1 MRDKLFEQGLK
12 LRKQVLGAAYV
23 ETQLRTADAF
33 TMPMQMLA
41 TKSAWGMVWSRPGL
55 PRRIRSMLNIA
66 MLVAL
71 GKAEEL
77 ELHLGGAIAQKLGE
91 RLAQQVVV
99 DNRPGAGGNIGTDIV
114 AKSAPDGHTL
124 LMGSAGPLAINASLF
139 GKMPFDPIRDLAPV
153 TLAASTPNVLVVHP
167 SLRAATVRELIALA
181 KARPSEI
188 NFASSG
194 HGTPAHLAGELFN
207 SMAGVKM
214 VHVPYKGAAPAL
226 ADLLGGQVQLMFS
239 TMPPALPHVKD
250 GKLRAL
256 AVTSAKRSPAA
267 PEPPTVGEIALRGF
281 EANTWHG
288 VVAPAGTPAAIIAR
302 LNREIVA
309 ILHLPDVVERLS
321 AQGAEPVGST
331 PE

>member
-1 MRDKLFEQGLK
+1 MTGR
-12 LRKQVLGAAYV
+12 RAALSLAA
-23 ETQLRTADAF
+23 TLAILAPHAARAADAYPAKPVRF
-33 TMPMQMLA
+33 VVAFP
-41 TKSAWGMVWSRPGL
+41 PGGGTD
-55 PRRIRSMLNIA
+55 IIA
-66 MLVAL
+66 R
-71 GKAEEL
+71 
-77 ELHLGGAIAQKLGE
+77 AIAQKLAE
-91 RLAQQVVV
+91 RIAQQVVV

-114 AKSAPDGHTL
+114 AKSAPDGYTM

-139 GKMPFDPIRDLAPV
+139 GKMPFDPIKDLAPV

-167 SLRAATVRELIALA
+167 SLRVATVKELIALA
-181 KARPSEI
+181 RARPGEI

-267 PEPPTVGEIALRGF
+267 PDLPTLDEIALPGF

-288 VVAPAGTPAAIIAR
+288 VVVPAGTPATIVAR

-321 AQGAEPVGST
+321 GQGAEAVGST
-331 PE
+331 PEEFAAYIRAETVKWARVVRESGAKAE

>member
-1 MRDKLFEQGLK
+1 VTGR
-12 LRKQVLGAAYV
+12 RAALSLAA
-23 ETQLRTADAF
+23 TLAILTSHAAADAYPAKPIRF
-33 TMPMQMLA
+33 VVAFP
-41 TKSAWGMVWSRPGL
+41 PGGGTD
-55 PRRIRSMLNIA
+55 IIARS
-66 MLVAL
+66 
-71 GKAEEL
+71 
-77 ELHLGGAIAQKLGE
+77 IAQKLAE

-114 AKSAPDGHTL
+114 AKSAPDGYTL

-139 GKMPFDPIRDLAPV
+139 AKMPFDPVRDLAPV

-167 SLRAATVRELIALA
+167 SLKAATVKELIALA
-181 KARPSEI
+181 KTKPGEI

-207 SMAGVKM
+207 SMAGVKL

-239 TMPPALPHVKD
+239 TMPPALPHVRD

-256 AVTSAKRSPAA
+256 AVTSLKRSPAA
-267 PEPPTVGEIALRGF
+267 PELPTVDEIALPGF

-288 VVAPAGTPAAIIAR
+288 VVLPAGASAAIIAR

-321 AQGAEPVGST
+321 SQGAEAVGST
-331 PE
+331 PEEFAAYIKSETVKWARVVRESGAKAE

>member
-1 MRDKLFEQGLK
+1 MTGL
-12 LRKQVLGAAYV
+12 RVLVSLAA
-23 ETQLRTADAF
+23 TLAALTTHAPAAADAY
-33 TMPMQMLA
+33 PA
-41 TKSAWGMVWSRPGL
+41 RP
-55 PRRIRSMLNIA
+55 IRFVVAFPPGGGTDIIA
-66 MLVAL
+66 RS
-71 GKAEEL
+71 
-77 ELHLGGAIAQKLGE
+77 IAQKLAE
-91 RLAQQVVV
+91 RIAQQVVV

-114 AKSAPDGHTL
+114 AKSAPDGYTI

-139 GKMPFDPIRDLAPV
+139 AKMPFDPIKDLAPV

-167 SLRAATVRELIALA
+167 SLPARTVKELIALA
-181 KARPSEI
+181 RSRPGEI

-194 HGTPAHLAGELFN
+194 HGTPAHLAGELFD
-207 SMAGVKM
+207 SMAGVKL

-256 AVTSAKRSPAA
+256 AVTSRKRSPAA
-267 PEPPTVGEIALRGF
+267 PELPTIDEAALPGF
-281 EANTWHG
+281 EAITWHG

-309 ILHLPDVVERLS
+309 ILHLPEVVERLS
-321 AQGAEPVGST
+321 GQGAEALGST
-331 PE
+331 PEEFASYIKSESVKWAKVVRESGAKAE

>member
-1 MRDKLFEQGLK
+1 VTLRSAALLLAAGL
-12 LRKQVLGAAYV
+12 AAAG
-23 ETQLRTADAF
+23 TAHADVYPSKPIRFVVAF
-33 TMPMQMLA
+33 P
-41 TKSAWGMVWSRPGL
+41 PGGGTD
-55 PRRIRSMLNIA
+55 IIARS
-66 MLVAL
+66 
-71 GKAEEL
+71 
-77 ELHLGGAIAQKLGE
+77 IAQKLAE
-91 RLAQQVVV
+91 RLSQQVIV

-114 AKSAPDGHTL
+114 AKSAPDGYTM

-139 GKMPFDPIRDLAPV
+139 ASMPFDPQRDLAPV
-153 TLAASTPNVLVVHP
+153 TLAASTPNVLVVNP
-167 SLRAATVRELIALA
+167 SLKVTTVTELIALA
-181 KARPSEI
+181 KANPGRI

-194 HGTPAHLAGELFN
+194 FGTPAHLAGELFN
-207 SMAGVKM
+207 SMAGVKL
-214 VHVPYKGAAPAL
+214 VHVPYKGASPAL

-256 AVTSAKRSPAA
+256 AVTSLKRSPAA
-267 PEPPTVGEIALRGF
+267 SELPTMDEAALPGF

-288 VVAPAGTPAAIIAR
+288 VVLPAGAQAEVVTR

-331 PE
+331 PEEFAAYIRSETVKWAKVVRASGAKAE

>member
-12 LRKQVLGAAYV
+12 LRKRVLGAAYV
-23 ETQLRTADAF
+23 EKQLRNADAF

-77 ELHLGGAIAQKLGE
+77 ELHLGGAIRNGVTKKEIGEILLHSAIYCGYPAAEAYPAKPVRFVVAFPPGGGTDIIARSIAQKLAG
-91 RLAQQVVV
+91 RLAQRVVV

-114 AKSAPDGHTL
+114 AKAAPDGYTM

-139 GKMPFDPIRDLAPV
+139 DKMPFDPIRDLAPV

-167 SLRAATVRELIALA
+167 SLRAATIEELIALA
-181 KARPSEI
+181 KARPGEI

-194 HGTPAHLAGELFN
+194 HGTPAHLAGELFS
-207 SMAGVKM
+207 SMAGVRM

-226 ADLLGGQVQLMFS
+226 AD
-239 TMPPALPHVKD
+239 
-250 GKLRAL
+250 
-256 AVTSAKRSPAA
+256 
-267 PEPPTVGEIALRGF
+267 
-281 EANTWHG
+281 
-288 VVAPAGTPAAIIAR
+288 
-302 LNREIVA
+302 
-309 ILHLPDVVERLS
+309 
-321 AQGAEPVGST
+321 
-331 PE
+331 

>member
-1 MRDKLFEQGLK
+1 MR
-12 LRKQVLGAAYV
+12 R
-23 ETQLRTADAF
+23 RTALSLAAALAVSTPQAVAAADAYPSKPIRF
-33 TMPMQMLA
+33 VVAFP
-41 TKSAWGMVWSRPGL
+41 PGGGTD
-55 PRRIRSMLNIA
+55 IIARS
-66 MLVAL
+66 
-71 GKAEEL
+71 
-77 ELHLGGAIAQKLGE
+77 IAQKLAE

-114 AKSAPDGHTL
+114 AKSAPDGYTL

-139 GKMPFDPIRDLAPV
+139 ASMPFDPVRDLAPV

-167 SLRAATVRELIALA
+167 SVRATTVKELIALA
-181 KARPSEI
+181 KERPGEI

-194 HGTPAHLAGELFN
+194 HGTPAHLAGELFD

-214 VHVPYKGAAPAL
+214 IHVPYKGAAPAL
-226 ADLLGGQVQLMFS
+226 ADLLGGQVQIMFS

-256 AVTSAKRSPAA
+256 AVTSAKRSPAM
-267 PEPPTVGEIALRGF
+267 PELPTVDEAALHGF

-288 VVAPAGTPAAIIAR
+288 VLVPAGTPPPIIAR

-321 AQGAEPVGST
+321 GQGAEPVGGT
-331 PE
+331 PEEFAAYIKSETLKWAKVVRESGAKAE

>member
-1 MRDKLFEQGLK
+1 MTAR
-12 LRKQVLGAAYV
+12 RAALSLAA
-23 ETQLRTADAF
+23 TLAILAPQASAAADAYPAKPIRF
-33 TMPMQMLA
+33 VVAFP
-41 TKSAWGMVWSRPGL
+41 PGGGTD
-55 PRRIRSMLNIA
+55 IIARS
-66 MLVAL
+66 
-71 GKAEEL
+71 
-77 ELHLGGAIAQKLGE
+77 IAQKLAE

-99 DNRPGAGGNIGTDIV
+99 DNRPGAGGNIGTDTV
-114 AKSAPDGHTL
+114 AKSAPDGYTM

-139 GKMPFDPIRDLAPV
+139 ASMPFDPVRDLAPV

-167 SLRAATVRELIALA
+167 SLRAATVNELIALA
-181 KARPSEI
+181 KARPGEI

-256 AVTSAKRSPAA
+256 AVTSSKRSRAM
-267 PEPPTVGEIALRGF
+267 PELPTVDEVALPGF

-288 VVAPAGTPAAIIAR
+288 VVVPAGTPAAVVVR

-309 ILHLPDVVERLS
+309 ILHMPEVVARLS
-321 AQGAEPVGST
+321 GQGAEALGST
-331 PE
+331 PEEFAAYIKSETLKWAKVVRDSGAKAE

>member
-1 MRDKLFEQGLK
+1 MTGR
-12 LRKQVLGAAYV
+12 RAALSLAA
-23 ETQLRTADAF
+23 TLAILAPHAARAADAYPAKPVRF
-33 TMPMQMLA
+33 VVAFP
-41 TKSAWGMVWSRPGL
+41 PGGGTD
-55 PRRIRSMLNIA
+55 IIA
-66 MLVAL
+66 R
-71 GKAEEL
+71 
-77 ELHLGGAIAQKLGE
+77 AIAQKLAE
-91 RLAQQVVV
+91 RIAQQVVV

-114 AKSAPDGHTL
+114 AKSAPDGYTM

-139 GKMPFDPIRDLAPV
+139 GKMPFDPIKDLAPV

-167 SLRAATVRELIALA
+167 SLRVATVKELIALA
-181 KARPSEI
+181 KARPGEI

-207 SMAGVKM
+207 SMVGVKM

-267 PEPPTVGEIALRGF
+267 PDLPTLDEIALPGF

-288 VVAPAGTPAAIIAR
+288 VVVPAGTPATIVAR

-309 ILHLPDVVERLS
+309 ILHLPDVVERFS
-321 AQGAEPVGST
+321 SQGAEALGST
-331 PE
+331 PEEFAAYIRSETLKWAKVVRDSGAKAE

>member
-1 MRDKLFEQGLK
+1 MTGR
-12 LRKQVLGAAYV
+12 RAALSLAA
-23 ETQLRTADAF
+23 TLAISTPHAAAADAY
-33 TMPMQMLA
+33 PA
-41 TKSAWGMVWSRPGL
+41 RPVRFVVAFPPGGGTD
-55 PRRIRSMLNIA
+55 IIARS
-66 MLVAL
+66 
-71 GKAEEL
+71 
-77 ELHLGGAIAQKLGE
+77 IAQKLSG

-114 AKSAPDGHTL
+114 AKAAPDGYTM

-139 GKMPFDPIRDLAPV
+139 ASMPFDPVRDLAPV
-153 TLAASTPNVLVVHP
+153 TLAASTPNVLVLHP
-167 SLRAATVRELIALA
+167 SLKAATVKELIALA
-181 KARPSEI
+181 RARPGEI

-267 PEPPTVGEIALRGF
+267 PELPTVDEIALPGF

-288 VVAPAGTPAAIIAR
+288 VVVPAGTPETIVAR

-309 ILHLPDVVERLS
+309 ILHLPEVVERLS
-321 AQGAEPVGST
+321 GQGAEPVGST
-331 PE
+331 PQEFAAYIKSEALKWAKVVRDSGAKAE

>member
-1 MRDKLFEQGLK
+1 MSIRAALL
-12 LRKQVLGAAYV
+12 LAVLSTAAH
-23 ETQLRTADAF
+23 ADVY
-33 TMPMQMLA
+33 P
-41 TKSAWGMVWSRPGL
+41 SRP
-55 PRRIRSMLNIA
+55 IRFVVAFPPGGGTDIIA
-66 MLVAL
+66 RS
-71 GKAEEL
+71 
-77 ELHLGGAIAQKLGE
+77 IAQKLSE
-91 RLAQQVVV
+91 RVSQQVLV
-99 DNRPGAGGNIGTDIV
+99 DNRPGAGGNIGTEIV
-114 AKSAPDGHTL
+114 AKSAPDGYTM
-124 LMGSAGPLAINASLF
+124 LMGSAGPLAVNASLF
-139 GKMPFDPIRDLAPV
+139 KTMPFDPQRDLAPV

-167 SLRAATVRELIALA
+167 SLNVATVGELVALA
-181 KARPSEI
+181 KKSPGKI

-194 HGTPAHLAGELFN
+194 FGTPAHLAGELFN
-207 SMAGVKM
+207 SMAGVKL
-214 VHVPYKGAAPAL
+214 VHVPYKGASPAL

-267 PEPPTVGEIALRGF
+267 PDLLTLDEAGLPGF

-288 VVAPAGTPAAIIAR
+288 VVLPAGATSKVIAK

-331 PE
+331 PEEFAAYIRSETAKWAKVVRESGAKAE

>member
-1 MRDKLFEQGLK
+1 MTGR
-12 LRKQVLGAAYV
+12 RAALSLAA
-23 ETQLRTADAF
+23 TLAISTPHAAAADAYPAKPIRF
-33 TMPMQMLA
+33 VVAFP
-41 TKSAWGMVWSRPGL
+41 PGGGTD
-55 PRRIRSMLNIA
+55 IIARS
-66 MLVAL
+66 
-71 GKAEEL
+71 
-77 ELHLGGAIAQKLGE
+77 IAQKLAE
-91 RLAQQVVV
+91 RIAQQVVV

-114 AKSAPDGHTL
+114 AKAAPDGYTM

-139 GKMPFDPIRDLAPV
+139 AKMPFDPVRDLAPV
-153 TLAASTPNVLVVHP
+153 TLAASTPNVLVLHP
-167 SLRAATVRELIALA
+167 SLKAATVKELIALA
-181 KARPSEI
+181 RARPGEI

-267 PEPPTVGEIALRGF
+267 PELPTVDEIALPGF

-288 VVAPAGTPAAIIAR
+288 VVVPAGTPETIVAR

-309 ILHLPDVVERLS
+309 ILHLPEVVERLS
-321 AQGAEPVGST
+321 GQGAEPVGST
-331 PE
+331 PQEFAAYIKSEALKWAKVVRDSGAKAE

>member
-1 MRDKLFEQGLK
+1 VTGR
-12 LRKQVLGAAYV
+12 RAALSLAA
-23 ETQLRTADAF
+23 TLAILTPHAAAAADAYPAKPIRF
-33 TMPMQMLA
+33 VVAFP
-41 TKSAWGMVWSRPGL
+41 PGGGTD
-55 PRRIRSMLNIA
+55 IIARS
-66 MLVAL
+66 
-71 GKAEEL
+71 
-77 ELHLGGAIAQKLGE
+77 IAQKLSE
-91 RLAQQVVV
+91 RLEQQVVV

-114 AKSAPDGHTL
+114 AKSAPDGYTM

-139 GKMPFDPIRDLAPV
+139 AKMPFDPVRDLAPV

-167 SLRAATVRELIALA
+167 SLKAATVNELIALA
-181 KARPSEI
+181 KARPGEI

-207 SMAGVKM
+207 SMAGVKL

-239 TMPPALPHVKD
+239 TMPPALPHVRD

-256 AVTSAKRSPAA
+256 AVTSLKRSRAT
-267 PEPPTVGEIALRGF
+267 PELPTVDEAALPGF

-288 VVAPAGTPAAIIAR
+288 VVVPAGTPAAVVVR

-309 ILHLPDVVERLS
+309 ILHMPEVVERLS
-321 AQGAEPVGST
+321 GQGAEALGST
-331 PE
+331 PEEFAAYIKSETLKWAKAVRDSGAKAE

>member
-1 MRDKLFEQGLK
+1 VTGR
-12 LRKQVLGAAYV
+12 RAALSLAA
-23 ETQLRTADAF
+23 TLAILAPHAARAADAYPAKPVRF
-33 TMPMQMLA
+33 VVAFP
-41 TKSAWGMVWSRPGL
+41 PGGGTD
-55 PRRIRSMLNIA
+55 IIARS
-66 MLVAL
+66 
-71 GKAEEL
+71 
-77 ELHLGGAIAQKLGE
+77 IAQKLAE
-91 RLAQQVVV
+91 RIAQQVVV

-114 AKSAPDGHTL
+114 AKSAPDGYTM

-139 GKMPFDPIRDLAPV
+139 GKMPFDPIKDLAPV

-167 SLRAATVRELIALA
+167 SLKAATVEELIALA
-181 KARPSEI
+181 KARPGEI

-194 HGTPAHLAGELFN
+194 HGTPAHLAGELFD

-267 PEPPTVGEIALRGF
+267 PDLPTLDEIALPGF

-288 VVAPAGTPAAIIAR
+288 VVVPAGTPRAIIAR

-309 ILHLPDVVERLS
+309 ILHLPDVVERFS
-321 AQGAEPVGST
+321 SQGAEALGST
-331 PE
+331 PEEFAAYIRSETLKWAKVVRDSGAKAE

>member
-1 MRDKLFEQGLK
+1 VTIRFVASFATAALAALALFSTHAE
-12 LRKQVLGAAYV
+12 
-23 ETQLRTADAF
+23 ADAYPSKPIRF
-33 TMPMQMLA
+33 VVAFP
-41 TKSAWGMVWSRPGL
+41 PGGGTD
-55 PRRIRSMLNIA
+55 IIARS
-66 MLVAL
+66 
-71 GKAEEL
+71 
-77 ELHLGGAIAQKLGE
+77 IAQKLAE

-114 AKSAPDGHTL
+114 AKSAPDGYTM

-139 GKMPFDPIRDLAPV
+139 ATMPFDPVRDLAPV

-167 SLRAATVRELIALA
+167 SLKVQTVKELIALA
-181 KARPSEI
+181 RARPGAI

-194 HGTPAHLAGELFN
+194 HGTPAHLAGELFG
-207 SMAGVKM
+207 SMAGVKL

-226 ADLLGGQVQLMFS
+226 SDLLGGQVQIMFS
-239 TMPPALPHVKD
+239 TMPPALPHVRD

-256 AVTSAKRSPAA
+256 AVTSAKRSPAM
-267 PEPPTVGEIALRGF
+267 PELPTVDEAALPGF

-288 VVAPAGTPAAIIAR
+288 VVLPAGAQAAIVER

-321 AQGAEPVGST
+321 NQGAEPVGST
-331 PE
+331 PEEFAAYIRSETVKWAKVVRDSGAKAE

>member
-1 MRDKLFEQGLK
+1 MS
-12 LRKQVLGAAYV
+12 LRAAVSLSAALAVSALHAAAAAEAYPAKPV
-23 ETQLRTADAF
+23 RFVVAF
-33 TMPMQMLA
+33 P
-41 TKSAWGMVWSRPGL
+41 PGGGTD
-55 PRRIRSMLNIA
+55 IIARS
-66 MLVAL
+66 
-71 GKAEEL
+71 
-77 ELHLGGAIAQKLGE
+77 IAQKLSE

-167 SLRAATVRELIALA
+167 SLRAATIEELIALA
-181 KARPSEI
+181 KARPGEI

-207 SMAGVKM
+207 SMARVKM

-250 GKLRAL
+250 GRLRAL
-256 AVTSAKRSPAA
+256 AVTSAKRSPAM
-267 PEPPTVGEIALRGF
+267 PELPTVDEIALPGF

-288 VVAPAGTPAAIIAR
+288 VVAPAGTPTAIIAR
-302 LNREIVA
+302 LNREIVS
-309 ILHLPDVVERLS
+309 ILHLPEVVERLS

-331 PE
+331 PEEFAAYIRSETVKWAKVVRESGAKAE

>member
-1 MRDKLFEQGLK
+1 VKS
-12 LRKQVLGAAYV
+12 LRAAASLAGTLALWPPV
-23 ETQLRTADAF
+23 VVAADSYPAKPIRFVVAF
-33 TMPMQMLA
+33 P
-41 TKSAWGMVWSRPGL
+41 PGGGTD
-55 PRRIRSMLNIA
+55 IIARS
-66 MLVAL
+66 
-71 GKAEEL
+71 
-77 ELHLGGAIAQKLGE
+77 IAQKLAE
-91 RLAQQVVV
+91 RLAQHVVV

-114 AKSAPDGHTL
+114 AKSAPDGYTI

-139 GKMPFDPIRDLAPV
+139 AKMSFDPIKDLAPV

-167 SLRAATVRELIALA
+167 SLPARTVKELIALA
-181 KARPSEI
+181 RSRPGEI

-194 HGTPAHLAGELFN
+194 HGTPAHLAGELFD
-207 SMAGVKM
+207 SMTGVKL

-256 AVTSAKRSPAA
+256 AVTSRKRSPAA
-267 PEPPTVGEIALRGF
+267 PELPTIDEAALPGF
-281 EANTWHG
+281 EAITWHG

-309 ILHLPDVVERLS
+309 ILHLPEVVERLS
-321 AQGAEPVGST
+321 GQGTEALGST
-331 PE
+331 PEEFASYIKSESVKWAKVVRESGAKAE

>member
-1 MRDKLFEQGLK
+1 VTARSAALLLAAALAAFEAQ
-12 LRKQVLGAAYV
+12 AA
-23 ETQLRTADAF
+23 ADAY
-33 TMPMQMLA
+33 P
-41 TKSAWGMVWSRPGL
+41 VRP
-55 PRRIRSMLNIA
+55 IRFVVAFPPGGGTDIIA
-66 MLVAL
+66 RS
-71 GKAEEL
+71 
-77 ELHLGGAIAQKLGE
+77 IAQKLGE

-114 AKSAPDGHTL
+114 AKSAPDGYTL

-139 GKMPFDPIRDLAPV
+139 KTMPFDPIRDLAPV

-167 SLRAATVRELIALA
+167 SLKAATLKELIALA
-181 KARPSEI
+181 RARPGEI

-194 HGTPAHLAGELFN
+194 YGTPAHLAGELFN
-207 SMAGVKM
+207 TMAGVKL

-256 AVTSAKRSPAA
+256 AVTSLKRSPAT
-267 PEPPTVGEIALRGF
+267 PDLPTVDEAALPGF

-288 VVAPAGTPAAIIAR
+288 VVLPAGAQPVIVAR

-321 AQGAEPVGST
+321 GQGAEPVGST
-331 PE
+331 PEEFAAYIRSETVKWARVVRDSGAKAE

>member
-1 MRDKLFEQGLK
+1 VTGR
-12 LRKQVLGAAYV
+12 RAALSLAA
-23 ETQLRTADAF
+23 TLAILAPHAARAADAYPAKPVRF
-33 TMPMQMLA
+33 VVAFP
-41 TKSAWGMVWSRPGL
+41 PGGGTD
-55 PRRIRSMLNIA
+55 IIA
-66 MLVAL
+66 R
-71 GKAEEL
+71 
-77 ELHLGGAIAQKLGE
+77 AIAQKLAE
-91 RLAQQVVV
+91 RIAQQVVV

-114 AKSAPDGHTL
+114 AKSAPDGYTM

-139 GKMPFDPIRDLAPV
+139 GKMPFDPIKDLAPV

-167 SLRAATVRELIALA
+167 SLRAATVKELIALA
-181 KARPSEI
+181 KARPGEI

-267 PEPPTVGEIALRGF
+267 PDIPTLDEIALPGF

-288 VVAPAGTPAAIIAR
+288 VVVPAGTPATIVAR

-309 ILHLPDVVERLS
+309 ILHLPDVVERFS
-321 AQGAEPVGST
+321 SQGAEALGST
-331 PE
+331 PEEFAAYIRSETLKWAKVVRDSGAKAE

>member
-1 MRDKLFEQGLK
+1 VTGR
-12 LRKQVLGAAYV
+12 RAALSLAA
-23 ETQLRTADAF
+23 TLAILAPHAARAADAYPAK
-33 TMPMQMLA
+33 PMRFVVA
-41 TKSAWGMVWSRPGL
+41 FPPGGGTD
-55 PRRIRSMLNIA
+55 IIARS
-66 MLVAL
+66 
-71 GKAEEL
+71 
-77 ELHLGGAIAQKLGE
+77 IAQKLAE
-91 RLAQQVVV
+91 RIAQQVVV

-114 AKSAPDGHTL
+114 AKSAPDGYTM

-139 GKMPFDPIRDLAPV
+139 GKMPFDPIKDLAPV

-167 SLRAATVRELIALA
+167 SLRAATVKELIALA
-181 KARPSEI
+181 KARPGEI

-207 SMAGVKM
+207 SMVGVKM

-267 PEPPTVGEIALRGF
+267 PDLPTLDEIALPGF

-288 VVAPAGTPAAIIAR
+288 VVVPAGTPRAIIAR

-309 ILHLPDVVERLS
+309 ILHLPDVVERFS
-321 AQGAEPVGST
+321 SQGAEALGST
-331 PE
+331 PEEFAAYIRSETLKWAKVVRDSGAKAE

>member
-1 MRDKLFEQGLK
+1 MTGRRATLSL
-12 LRKQVLGAAYV
+12 AA
-23 ETQLRTADAF
+23 TLAISTPHAAAAADAY
-33 TMPMQMLA
+33 PA
-41 TKSAWGMVWSRPGL
+41 RP
-55 PRRIRSMLNIA
+55 IRFVVAFPPGGGTDIIA
-66 MLVAL
+66 RS
-71 GKAEEL
+71 
-77 ELHLGGAIAQKLGE
+77 IAQKLSD

-114 AKSAPDGHTL
+114 AKAAPDGYTM

-139 GKMPFDPIRDLAPV
+139 ASMPFDPVRDLAPV

-167 SLRAATVRELIALA
+167 SLHASTVKELIALA
-181 KARPSEI
+181 RAHPGGI

-207 SMAGVKM
+207 SMAGVKL

-267 PEPPTVGEIALRGF
+267 PDLPTVDEIALPGF

-288 VVAPAGTPAAIIAR
+288 VVVPAGTPSDIVGR
-302 LNREIVA
+302 LNRDIVA
-309 ILHLPDVVERLS
+309 ILHQPDVVERLS

-331 PE
+331 PEEFAAYIRSETVKWAKVVRESGAKAD

>member
-1 MRDKLFEQGLK
+1 VTLRSAALLLAAGL
-12 LRKQVLGAAYV
+12 AAAG
-23 ETQLRTADAF
+23 TAHADVYPSKPIRFVVAF
-33 TMPMQMLA
+33 P
-41 TKSAWGMVWSRPGL
+41 PGGGTD
-55 PRRIRSMLNIA
+55 IIARS
-66 MLVAL
+66 
-71 GKAEEL
+71 
-77 ELHLGGAIAQKLGE
+77 IAQKLSE
-91 RLAQQVVV
+91 RLSQQVVV

-114 AKSAPDGHTL
+114 AKSAPDGYTM

-139 GKMPFDPIRDLAPV
+139 ASMPFDPQRDLAPV
-153 TLAASTPNVLVVHP
+153 TLAASTPNVLVVNP
-167 SLRAATVRELIALA
+167 SLKVTTVTELIALA
-181 KARPSEI
+181 KANPGRI

-194 HGTPAHLAGELFN
+194 FGTPAHLAGELFN
-207 SMAGVKM
+207 SMAGVKL
-214 VHVPYKGAAPAL
+214 VHVPYKGASPAL

-256 AVTSAKRSPAA
+256 AVTSLKRSPAA
-267 PEPPTVGEIALRGF
+267 PELPTMDEAALPGF

-288 VVAPAGTPAAIIAR
+288 VVLPAGAQAEVVTR

-331 PE
+331 PEEFAAYIRSETVKWAKVVRASGAKAE

>member
-1 MRDKLFEQGLK
+1 MTGR
-12 LRKQVLGAAYV
+12 RAALSLAA
-23 ETQLRTADAF
+23 TLAILAPHAARAADAYPAKPVRF
-33 TMPMQMLA
+33 VVAFP
-41 TKSAWGMVWSRPGL
+41 PGGGTD
-55 PRRIRSMLNIA
+55 IIA
-66 MLVAL
+66 R
-71 GKAEEL
+71 
-77 ELHLGGAIAQKLGE
+77 AIAQKLAE
-91 RLAQQVVV
+91 RIAQQVVV

-114 AKSAPDGHTL
+114 AKSAPDGYTM

-139 GKMPFDPIRDLAPV
+139 GKMPFDPIKDLAPV

-167 SLRAATVRELIALA
+167 SLKAATVKELIALA
-181 KARPSEI
+181 KARPGEI

-267 PEPPTVGEIALRGF
+267 PDLPTLDEIALPGF

-288 VVAPAGTPAAIIAR
+288 VVVPAGTPATIVAR

-309 ILHLPDVVERLS
+309 ILHLPDVVERFS
-321 AQGAEPVGST
+321 SQGAEALGST
-331 PE
+331 PEEFAAYIRSETLKWARVVRESGAKAE

>member
-1 MRDKLFEQGLK
+1 
-12 LRKQVLGAAYV
+12 
-23 ETQLRTADAF
+23 
-33 TMPMQMLA
+33 
-41 TKSAWGMVWSRPGL
+41 
-55 PRRIRSMLNIA
+55 
-66 MLVAL
+66 
-71 GKAEEL
+71 
-77 ELHLGGAIAQKLGE
+77 
-91 RLAQQVVV
+91 
-99 DNRPGAGGNIGTDIV
+99 
-114 AKSAPDGHTL
+114 
-124 LMGSAGPLAINASLF
+124 
-139 GKMPFDPIRDLAPV
+139 MPFDPVRDLAPV

-167 SLRAATVRELIALA
+167 SLKAATVKELIALA
-181 KARPSEI
+181 RARPGEI

-239 TMPPALPHVKD
+239 TMPPALPHVRD
-250 GKLRAL
+250 GQLRAL

-267 PEPPTVGEIALRGF
+267 PELPTVDEIALPGF

-288 VVAPAGTPAAIIAR
+288 VVVPAGTAEAIVAR

-321 AQGAEPVGST
+321 DQGAEPVGST
-331 PE
+331 PGEFAAYIRSETLKWAKVVRESGAKAE